1 MFSFLE
7 RIRKNPEH
15 IKQHIAYGVSLFLF
29 LIVVGVW
36 VSAGG
41 FSFLRGG
48 AVADAG
54 APSVSDAPSPWT
66 QVASVF
72 KTAGAG
78 IAQSFSDF
86 KTAVAGD
93 VPVASTAPE
102 PASH

>member
-7 RIRKNPEH
+7 RMRKNPEH
-15 IKQHIAYGVSLFLF
+15 VKQHIAYGVSLFLF

-48 AVADAG
+48 AMADAG
-54 APSVSDAPSPWT
+54 APSVSDALSPWT

-78 IAQSFSDF
+78 ITQSFSDF
-86 KTAVAGD
+86 KTAVVGD
-93 VPVASTAPE
+93 SPTTTPTITE
-102 PASH
+102 